1 MNARG
6 IEHKAKIIVSL
17 LKLINTNKANK
28 HRVEAYNKPSLTEI
42 LPEAIGLFFVLDTFL
57 SNSLSTISLM
67 IHPADLIKTE
77 PKKNKPWKG
86 RFQSNTD
93 PLVDEFTASVHFDQ
107 ILASHD
113 ILGSKAHV
121 TMLKECGIINNQE
134 CKDILT
140 GLETIQKEIKDG
152 QFDWNVS
159 LEDVHMNIESRLVE
173 IIGETG
179 KKLHTARSRNDQVAT
194 DLRLYARTQ
203 VDELLSILTNLINE
217 IVTLAEKEAFS
228 IMPGFTHLQVA
239 QPVTMGHHLL
249 AWAEMILR
257 DIERL
262 IDCRKRINVLPLG
275 SGALAGTTFKINR
288 EITAR
293 LLEFE
298 HVSENSMDAVSDRD
312 FVIELISTLSLTM
325 IHFSRICEELI
336 IWSSQQFNFIEISDE
351 YCTGSS
357 MMPQKKNPDVPE
369 LIRGK
374 SGRVIGSLIS
384 IITIMKSQPLCY
396 NKDNQ
401 EDKEPLFDAVN
412 TTRRSAQILS
422 SLIPQI
428 EVKQQNLL
436 DATKDGFILATD
448 IADHLV
454 RKGTSFRD
462 AHELTGKI
470 VRKAIKQTKK
480 IEELTLEEFQDI
492 SPVFDESIYETLSIE
507 QAVNA
512 RNHTGGTAPSEVVSA
527 CSRMMK
533 RLKKLD
539 EKK

>member
-1 MNARG
+1 M
-6 IEHKAKIIVSL
+6 S
-17 LKLINTNKANK
+17 
-28 HRVEAYNKPSLTEI
+28 
-42 LPEAIGLFFVLDTFL
+42 
-57 SNSLSTISLM
+57 
-67 IHPADLIKTE
+67 TE

-86 RFQSNTD
+86 RFQSNTE
-93 PLVDEFTASVHFDQ
+93 PMVEEFTASVTFDRT
-107 ILASHD
+107 LAPYD
-113 ILGSKAHV
+113 ILGSKAHA
-121 TMLKECGIINNQE
+121 TMLKECKIINGQE
-134 CKDILT
+134 CKDILA
-140 GLETIQKEIKDG
+140 GLESIEEEINNG
-152 QFDWNVS
+152 QFAWNIS
-159 LEDVHMNIESRLVE
+159 LEDVHMNIENRLVE

-203 VDELLSILTNLINE
+203 VDELITILANLIHE
-217 IVTLAEKEAFS
+217 IVALAEKEAFS

-262 IDCRKRINVLPLG
+262 RDCRKRINVLPLG
-275 SGALAGTTFKINR
+275 SGALAGTTFKIDR
-288 EITAR
+288 KITAK

-312 FVIELISTLSLTM
+312 FVIEFISSLTLTM
-325 IHFSRICEELI
+325 IHFSRMCEELI

-374 SGRVIGSLIS
+374 SGRLLGSLVAIM
-384 IITIMKSQPLCY
+384 TIMKSQPLCY

-401 EDKEPLFDAVN
+401 EDKEPLFDAVV
-412 TTRRSAQILS
+412 TTKQSAQILS
-422 SLIPQI
+422 NLIPRI
-428 EVKQQNLL
+428 EIKRQNLL

-462 AHELTGKI
+462 AHELTGRI
-470 VRKAIKQTKK
+470 VRKAIKESKK
-480 IEELTLEEFQDI
+480 LEEFTLKEFQDI
-492 SPVFDESIYETLSIE
+492 STVFDESIYQVLSLQ
-507 QAVNA
+507 QAVNI
-512 RNHTGGTAPSEVVSA
+512 RNHIGGTAPSEVISA
-527 CSRMMK
+527 CTRIKK
-533 RLKKLD
+533 RLKKLN

>member
-1 MNARG
+1 M
-6 IEHKAKIIVSL
+6 S
-17 LKLINTNKANK
+17 
-28 HRVEAYNKPSLTEI
+28 
-42 LPEAIGLFFVLDTFL
+42 
-57 SNSLSTISLM
+57 
-67 IHPADLIKTE
+67 TE

-86 RFQSNTD
+86 RFQSSTD

-134 CKDILT
+134 CEDILT

-203 VDELLSILTNLINE
+203 VDELLSILRNLINE

-336 IWSSQQFNFIEISDE
+336 IWSSQQFNFIEISDN

-374 SGRVIGSLIS
+374 SGRVIGSLVS

-412 TTRRSAQILS
+412 TTKRSAQILS

-492 SPVFDESIYETLSIE
+492 SPVFDQSIYEILSLE

>member
-1 MNARG
+1 M
-6 IEHKAKIIVSL
+6 S
-17 LKLINTNKANK
+17 
-28 HRVEAYNKPSLTEI
+28 
-42 LPEAIGLFFVLDTFL
+42 
-57 SNSLSTISLM
+57 
-67 IHPADLIKTE
+67 TE

-140 GLETIQKEIKDG
+140 GLEAIQKEIKDG

-374 SGRVIGSLIS
+374 SGRVIGSLVS

-412 TTRRSAQILS
+412 TTKTSAQILS

-492 SPVFDESIYETLSIE
+492 SPVFDESIYEILSIE

-527 CSRMMK
+527 CSEMMK

>member
-1 MNARG
+1 M
-6 IEHKAKIIVSL
+6 S
-17 LKLINTNKANK
+17 
-28 HRVEAYNKPSLTEI
+28 
-42 LPEAIGLFFVLDTFL
+42 
-57 SNSLSTISLM
+57 
-67 IHPADLIKTE
+67 TE

-86 RFQSNTD
+86 RFQSSTD

-134 CKDILT
+134 CEDILT

-159 LEDVHMNIESRLVE
+159 LEDVHMNIENRLVE

-203 VDELLSILTNLINE
+203 VDELLSILSNLINE

-336 IWSSQQFNFIEISDE
+336 IWSSQQFNFIEISDD

-374 SGRVIGSLIS
+374 SGRVIGSLVS
-384 IITIMKSQPLCY
+384 IITIMKSQLHKP
-396 NKDNQ
+396 
-401 EDKEPLFDAVN
+401 
-412 TTRRSAQILS
+412 S
-422 SLIPQI
+422 
-428 EVKQQNLL
+428 
-436 DATKDGFILATD
+436 
-448 IADHLV
+448 H
-454 RKGTSFRD
+454 
-462 AHELTGKI
+462 
-470 VRKAIKQTKK
+470 
-480 IEELTLEEFQDI
+480 
-492 SPVFDESIYETLSIE
+492 SI
-507 QAVNA
+507 
-512 RNHTGGTAPSEVVSA
+512 
-527 CSRMMK
+527 
-533 RLKKLD
+533 
-539 EKK
+539 

>member
-1 MNARG
+1 M
-6 IEHKAKIIVSL
+6 S
-17 LKLINTNKANK
+17 
-28 HRVEAYNKPSLTEI
+28 
-42 LPEAIGLFFVLDTFL
+42 
-57 SNSLSTISLM
+57 
-67 IHPADLIKTE
+67 TE

-140 GLETIQKEIKDG
+140 GLEAIQKEIKDG

-374 SGRVIGSLIS
+374 SGRVIGSLVS

-412 TTRRSAQILS
+412 TTKTSAQILS

-480 IEELTLEEFQDI
+480 IEELTLEEFQNI
-492 SPVFDESIYETLSIE
+492 SPVFDESIYEILSIE

>member
-1 MNARG
+1 M
-6 IEHKAKIIVSL
+6 S
-17 LKLINTNKANK
+17 
-28 HRVEAYNKPSLTEI
+28 
-42 LPEAIGLFFVLDTFL
+42 
-57 SNSLSTISLM
+57 
-67 IHPADLIKTE
+67 TE

-86 RFQSNTD
+86 RFQSSTD

-134 CKDILT
+134 CEDILT

-203 VDELLSILTNLINE
+203 VDELLSILRNLINE

-336 IWSSQQFNFIEISDE
+336 IWSSQQFNFIEISDN

-374 SGRVIGSLIS
+374 SGRVIGSLVS

-412 TTRRSAQILS
+412 TTKRSAQILS

-492 SPVFDESIYETLSIE
+492 SPVFDQSIYEILSLE

-512 RNHTGGTAPSEVVSA
+512 RNHTGGTAPSEVISA

>member
-1 MNARG
+1 M
-6 IEHKAKIIVSL
+6 S
-17 LKLINTNKANK
+17 
-28 HRVEAYNKPSLTEI
+28 
-42 LPEAIGLFFVLDTFL
+42 
-57 SNSLSTISLM
+57 
-67 IHPADLIKTE
+67 TE

-86 RFQSNTD
+86 RFQSNTE
-93 PLVDEFTASVHFDQ
+93 PMVEEFTASVTFDRT
-107 ILASHD
+107 LAPYD
-113 ILGSKAHV
+113 ILGSKAHA
-121 TMLKECGIINNQE
+121 TMLKECKIINGQE
-134 CKDILT
+134 CKDILA
-140 GLETIQKEIKDG
+140 GLESIEEEINNG
-152 QFDWNVS
+152 QFAWNIS
-159 LEDVHMNIESRLVE
+159 LEDVHMNIENRLVE

-203 VDELLSILTNLINE
+203 VDELITILANLIHK
-217 IVTLAEKEAFS
+217 IVALAEKEAFS

-262 IDCRKRINVLPLG
+262 RDCRKRINVLPLG
-275 SGALAGTTFKINR
+275 SGALAGTTFKIDR
-288 EITAR
+288 KITAK

-312 FVIELISTLSLTM
+312 FVIEFISSLTLTM
-325 IHFSRICEELI
+325 IHFSRMCEELV

-374 SGRVIGSLIS
+374 SGRLLGSLVAIM
-384 IITIMKSQPLCY
+384 TIMKSQPLCY

-401 EDKEPLFDAVN
+401 EDKEPLFDAVV
-412 TTRRSAQILS
+412 TTKQSAQILS
-422 SLIPQI
+422 NLIPRI
-428 EVKQQNLL
+428 EIKRQNLL

-462 AHELTGKI
+462 AHELTGRI
-470 VRKAIKQTKK
+470 VRKAIKESKK
-480 IEELTLEEFQDI
+480 LEEFTLKEFQDI
-492 SPVFDESIYETLSIE
+492 STVFDESIYQVLSLQ
-507 QAVNA
+507 QAVNI
-512 RNHTGGTAPSEVVSA
+512 RNHIGGTAPSEVISA
-527 CSRMMK
+527 CTRIKKSYINFAVFIYHSGSRNH
-533 RLKKLD
+533 LNQ
-539 EKK
+539 

>member
-1 MNARG
+1 M
-6 IEHKAKIIVSL
+6 S
-17 LKLINTNKANK
+17 
-28 HRVEAYNKPSLTEI
+28 
-42 LPEAIGLFFVLDTFL
+42 
-57 SNSLSTISLM
+57 
-67 IHPADLIKTE
+67 TE

-86 RFQSNTD
+86 RFQSSTD

-134 CKDILT
+134 CEDILT

-159 LEDVHMNIESRLVE
+159 LEDVHMNIENRLVE

-203 VDELLSILTNLINE
+203 VDELLSILSNLINE

-336 IWSSQQFNFIEISDE
+336 IWSSQQFNFIEISDD

-374 SGRVIGSLIS
+374 SGRVIGSLVS

-492 SPVFDESIYETLSIE
+492 SPVFDESIYEILSLE

-512 RNHTGGTAPSEVVSA
+512 RNHTGGTAPSEVISA

-533 RLKKLD
+533 RLKKLN

>member
-1 MNARG
+1 M
-6 IEHKAKIIVSL
+6 
-17 LKLINTNKANK
+17 
-28 HRVEAYNKPSLTEI
+28 
-42 LPEAIGLFFVLDTFL
+42 
-57 SNSLSTISLM
+57 ST
-67 IHPADLIKTE
+67 D

-93 PLVDEFTASVHFDQ
+93 PVVDEFTASVTFDRT
-107 ILASHD
+107 LASYD
-113 ILGSKAHV
+113 ILGSKAHA
-121 TMLKECGIINNQE
+121 TMLKECEIISNQE
-134 CKDILT
+134 CKDILE
-140 GLETIQKEIKDG
+140 GLTSIENEIEND
-152 QFDWNVS
+152 QFEWNVS
-159 LEDVHMNIESRLVE
+159 LEDVHMNIENRLVE
-173 IIGETG
+173 LIGETG

-203 VDELLSILTNLINE
+203 VDKLLTILTNLIHQ

-262 IDCRKRINVLPLG
+262 LDCRKRINVLPLG

-325 IHFSRICEELI
+325 IHFSRMCEELI

-374 SGRVIGSLIS
+374 SGRVIGSLVS
-384 IITIMKSQPLCY
+384 IITVMKSQPLCY

-412 TTRRSAQILS
+412 TTKRSAQILS

-454 RKGTSFRD
+454 RKGTPFRD

-470 VRKAIKQTKK
+470 VKKAIKQTKK

-492 SPVFDESIYETLSIE
+492 SPVFDESIYEILSLE
-507 QAVNA
+507 QAVNT
-512 RNHTGGTAPSEVVSA
+512 RNHIGGTAPSEVVSA

>member
-1 MNARG
+1 M
-6 IEHKAKIIVSL
+6 S
-17 LKLINTNKANK
+17 
-28 HRVEAYNKPSLTEI
+28 
-42 LPEAIGLFFVLDTFL
+42 
-57 SNSLSTISLM
+57 
-67 IHPADLIKTE
+67 TE

-140 GLETIQKEIKDG
+140 GLEAIQKEIKDG

-374 SGRVIGSLIS
+374 SGRVIGSLVS

-412 TTRRSAQILS
+412 TTKTSAQILS

-492 SPVFDESIYETLSIE
+492 SPVFDESIYEILSIE

>member
-1 MNARG
+1 M
-6 IEHKAKIIVSL
+6 
-17 LKLINTNKANK
+17 
-28 HRVEAYNKPSLTEI
+28 P
-42 LPEAIGLFFVLDTFL
+42 
-57 SNSLSTISLM
+57 
-67 IHPADLIKTE
+67 TE

-374 SGRVIGSLIS
+374 SGRVIGSLVS

-412 TTRRSAQILS
+412 TTKSSAQILS

-454 RKGTSFRD
+454 RKGASFRD

-492 SPVFDESIYETLSIE
+492 SPVFDESIYEILSLE

>member
-1 MNARG
+1 M
-6 IEHKAKIIVSL
+6 S
-17 LKLINTNKANK
+17 
-28 HRVEAYNKPSLTEI
+28 
-42 LPEAIGLFFVLDTFL
+42 
-57 SNSLSTISLM
+57 
-67 IHPADLIKTE
+67 TE

-140 GLETIQKEIKDG
+140 GLEAIQKEIKDG

-374 SGRVIGSLIS
+374 SGRVIGSLVS

-412 TTRRSAQILS
+412 TTKTSAQILS

-480 IEELTLEEFQDI
+480 SKNL
-492 SPVFDESIYETLSIE
+492 
-507 QAVNA
+507 
-512 RNHTGGTAPSEVVSA
+512 H
-527 CSRMMK
+527 
-533 RLKKLD
+533 
-539 EKK
+539 

>member
-1 MNARG
+1 M
-6 IEHKAKIIVSL
+6 S
-17 LKLINTNKANK
+17 
-28 HRVEAYNKPSLTEI
+28 
-42 LPEAIGLFFVLDTFL
+42 
-57 SNSLSTISLM
+57 
-67 IHPADLIKTE
+67 TE

-86 RFQSNTD
+86 RFQSSTD
-93 PLVDEFTASVHFDQ
+93 PLVDEFTASVGFDQ
-107 ILASHD
+107 ILAPHD

-121 TMLKECGIINNQE
+121 TMLKECGIINNQDY
-134 CKDILT
+134 KDILM
-140 GLETIQKEIKDG
+140 GLETIEKEINDG
-152 QFDWNVS
+152 LFQWNVS
-159 LEDVHMNIESRLVE
+159 LEDVHMNIENRLIE

-203 VDELLSILTNLINE
+203 VDELLTILTDLINE
-217 IVTLAEKEAFS
+217 IVTLAKKEAFS

-257 DIERL
+257 DVTRL
-262 IDCRKRINVLPLG
+262 QDCRKRINVLPLG

-325 IHFSRICEELI
+325 IHFSRMCEELI

-374 SGRVIGSLIS
+374 SGRVIGSLVAIL
-384 IITIMKSQPLCY
+384 TIMKSQPLCY

-412 TTRRSAQILS
+412 TTKRSAQILS

-436 DATKDGFILATD
+436 DAPKDGFILATD

-462 AHELTGKI
+462 AHELTGKV

-480 IEELTLEEFQDI
+480 IEEFTLKEFQDI
-492 SPVFDESIYETLSIE
+492 SPVFDESIYEILSLE
-507 QAVNA
+507 QAVNT

-527 CSRMMK
+527 CSKMME

>member
-1 MNARG
+1 M
-6 IEHKAKIIVSL
+6 S
-17 LKLINTNKANK
+17 
-28 HRVEAYNKPSLTEI
+28 TE
-42 LPEAIGLFFVLDTFL
+42 
-57 SNSLSTISLM
+57 S
-67 IHPADLIKTE
+67 
-77 PKKNKPWKG
+77 KKNKLWKG
-86 RFQSNTD
+86 RFQSSTD

-134 CKDILT
+134 CEDILT

-203 VDELLSILTNLINE
+203 VDELLSILRNLINE

-412 TTRRSAQILS
+412 TTKRSAQILS

-492 SPVFDESIYETLSIE
+492 SPVFDESIYEILSIE

>member
-1 MNARG
+1 
-6 IEHKAKIIVSL
+6 
-17 LKLINTNKANK
+17 
-28 HRVEAYNKPSLTEI
+28 
-42 LPEAIGLFFVLDTFL
+42 
-57 SNSLSTISLM
+57 
-67 IHPADLIKTE
+67 
-77 PKKNKPWKG
+77 
-86 RFQSNTD
+86 
-93 PLVDEFTASVHFDQ
+93 
-107 ILASHD
+107 
-113 ILGSKAHV
+113 
-121 TMLKECGIINNQE
+121 
-134 CKDILT
+134 
-140 GLETIQKEIKDG
+140 
-152 QFDWNVS
+152 
-159 LEDVHMNIESRLVE
+159 
-173 IIGETG
+173 
-179 KKLHTARSRNDQVAT
+179 
-194 DLRLYARTQ
+194 
-203 VDELLSILTNLINE
+203 
-217 IVTLAEKEAFS
+217 
-228 IMPGFTHLQVA
+228 MPGFTHLQVA

-374 SGRVIGSLIS
+374 SGRVIGSLVS

-412 TTRRSAQILS
+412 TTKRSAQILS

-480 IEELTLEEFQDI
+480 IEELTLEEFQNI
-492 SPVFDESIYETLSIE
+492 SPVFDESIYEILSIE